1 MNCLVTGG
9 AGFIGSNLVD
19 ELLSQGHNVICLD
32 KNKDGYWNDKA
43 NNHVGDITNHELV
56 GRLMKNIDCVFH
68 LAAMVQIQETID
80 NPVDCYRTNILG
92 TAILLESARENSVSN
107 FIFASTSAIYDGSL
121 QIQKEGDL
129 EDSSMSP
136 YSSSKKSGEEMC
148 KVYSRLFGLKTTI
161 LRFFNVYG
169 DRQHSQGQ
177 YAPVI
182 GIFMKQKND
191 GKQLTITGD
200 GKQRRD
206 FVNVKDV
213 VRALILSQSNS
224 SPGRFFNVGSGIN
237 YSVQDIADM
246 ISENQTY
253 IEKRVGEAESTKSC
267 IERIQKELNL
277 NPEIK
282 LENWLKKTLL

>member
-1 MNCLVTGG
+1 MNCLVTGA

-19 ELLSQGHNVICLD
+19 ELLSKGYNVTCLD
-32 KNKDGYWNDKA
+32 KNKDGHWNDKA
-43 NNHVGDITNHELV
+43 NNHVGDICDHDLV

-92 TAILLESARENSVSN
+92 TATLLESARDNSICN
-107 FIFASTSAIYDGSL
+107 FVFASTSAIYDGSL
-121 QIQKEGDL
+121 RIQKEEDL

-182 GIFMKQKND
+182 GIFMKQKNE

-213 VRALILSQSNS
+213 VLALIASQFNS

-267 IERIQKELNL
+267 IDRIQKELNW
-277 NPEIK
+277 NPKIK
-282 LENWLKKTLL
+282 LENWLKTLL

>member
-43 NNHVGDITNHELV
+43 NNHVGDITDHELV

-80 NPVDCYRTNILG
+80 NPTECYRTNVLG
-92 TAILLESARENSVSN
+92 TANLLEAAKKNSVDN
-107 FIFASTSAIYDGSL
+107 FVFASTSAIYDGSL
-121 QIQKEGDL
+121 YSQYEGAL
-129 EDSSMSP
+129 EDSSLSP
-136 YSSSKKSGEEMC
+136 YASSKKSGEEMC
-148 KVYSRLFGLKTTI
+148 KVYSRLFSLTTTM

-169 DRQHSQGQ
+169 ERQHSQGQ

-182 GIFMKQKND
+182 GIFMKQKSE
-191 GKQLTITGD
+191 GKKLTITGD

-213 VRALILSQSNS
+213 VRALILAKSNAW
-224 SPGRFFNVGSGIN
+224 PGRFFNVGSGIN
-237 YSVQDIADM
+237 HSVQDIADM
-246 ISENQTY
+246 ISEDQTY
-253 IEKRVGEAESTKSC
+253 IEKRIGEAESTKSC
-267 IERIQKELNL
+267 IDRIQKELNW

-282 LENWLKKTLL
+282 LEDWLEKTLL